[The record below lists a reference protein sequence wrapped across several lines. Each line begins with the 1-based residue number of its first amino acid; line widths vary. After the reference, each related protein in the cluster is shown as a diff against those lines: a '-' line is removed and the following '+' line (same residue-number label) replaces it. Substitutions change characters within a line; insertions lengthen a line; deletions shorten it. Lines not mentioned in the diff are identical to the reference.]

1 MDLTPKAE
9 EMITYLLCYTN
20 DLTEWEK
27 NFVTSIDYWVK
38 VRKTQ
43 PNHAQLMLM
52 NMIYTRIKKDH

>member
-43 PNHAQLMLM
+43 PNHAQLML
-52 NMIYTRIKKDH
+52 I